1 MKINWSGR
9 SHNFS
14 KADLGFLNKI
24 IQSADPLTQGKYQKL
39 FEKNFGKVIGK
50 KNVFA
55 VSSAAAA
62 LEIIALLLKIKK
74 VMKLL
79 FQLILIVP
87 LLFLSQEMGQKL
99 FGLTLI

>member
-1 MKINWSGR
+1 MKINWSSR

-55 VSSAAAA
+55 VSSAATSLRNYCAFT
-62 LEIIALLLKIKK
+62 KNKK
-74 VMKLL
+74 
-79 FQLILIVP
+79 
-87 LLFLSQEMGQKL
+87 G
-99 FGLTLI
+99 

>member
-39 FEKNFGKVIGK
+39 FEKNFV
-50 KNVFA
+50 
-55 VSSAAAA
+55 
-62 LEIIALLLKIKK
+62 
-74 VMKLL
+74 KLL
-79 FQLILIVP
+79 VRKMF
-87 LLFLSQEMGQKL
+87 LL
-99 FGLTLI
+99 